1 MLLLDFINIGY
12 GDAILI
18 REKQSDQTTFA
29 MLVDCGDIE
38 IGDGGELSQRI
49 SAVDFLSREGIS
61 RLDLLVL
68 THLHR
73 DHIGGVNG
81 VLSRIPT
88 KELWSTYL
96 PPRTLL
102 DRQAFAEPSF
112 SKTAR
117 STVKTLN
124 ILTHALR
131 TAKLQGGTLFEANRS
146 RTLRFTPELEAD
158 ILCGPEYLYDR
169 QKQALDGLLLGTPDR
184 FELDFSGECT
194 NLTGI
199 RMLLRYHGKSIMLA
213 ADVYASYWPELP
225 EPCYLL
231 KAPHHAC
238 AESMTETA
246 IAALRPEITIVCVS
260 SDRKDNRPA
269 PNIVALLQQY
279 SGKVLFTDAVAL
291 PGMEPSYHS
300 NIQIVIE

>member
-12 GDAILI
+12 GDAILV

-29 MLVDCGDIE
+29 MLVDCGDTD
-38 IGDGGELSQRI
+38 IGDGGEHSQRI
-49 SAVDFLSREGIS
+49 SAVDFLGKEGIS

-81 VLSRIPT
+81 VLSRIPI

-96 PPRTLL
+96 PPRALI
-102 DRQAFAEPSF
+102 DREAVAEACF
-112 SKTAR
+112 SKTAG

-124 ILTHALR
+124 ILTQALR
-131 TAKLQGGTLFEANRS
+131 TAELQGGTLFEANRS

-158 ILCGPEYLYDR
+158 ILCGPVYLYDR
-169 QKQALDGLLLGTPDR
+169 QKQALDGLLSGTPDR
-184 FELDFSGECT
+184 YELDFSGQCT

-199 RMLLRYHGKSIMLA
+199 RILLRYHGKRILLA

-238 AESMTETA
+238 AESMTECA

-269 PNIVALLQQY
+269 PNVVAMLQQY
-279 SGKVLFTDAVAL
+279 SGKILFTDAITL
-291 PGMEPSYHS
+291 PGIEPSYHS
-300 NIQIVIE
+300 SIRVAME